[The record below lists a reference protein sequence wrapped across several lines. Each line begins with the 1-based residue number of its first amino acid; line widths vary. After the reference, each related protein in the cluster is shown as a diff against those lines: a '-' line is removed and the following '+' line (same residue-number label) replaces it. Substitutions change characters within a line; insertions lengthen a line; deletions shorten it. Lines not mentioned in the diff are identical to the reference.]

1 MSIKRHVLQ
10 LITIII
16 ILFSGVAKGQEQYN
30 AKDFRV
36 TLKPLGQYAII
47 SFELK
52 NNAKFYWRE
61 PGELGLPTKFNFS
74 KSRNIKDTKVFWPVP
89 ELYLKN
95 NVASYVYQQDT
106 DFIVKLTPNDP
117 NKDIHL
123 DVDISFAICQKS
135 CSTYNINLSNVITND
150 SYDLGVAMEALAKT
164 PQENGSEGLNIHK
177 VEQEVIDGK
186 HWLNIEFTNE
196 KTLWDPQIFLDLPE
210 YVNFEPADFNVIS
223 SQDGQ
228 IIRIPF
234 EINNKRYLKIEDKIY
249 INLVADNGHSV
260 ELTTTPITISGEE
273 SLNSFIWILLMALL
287 GGMILN
293 VMPCVL
299 PVLALKALHLIKL
312 AGKNKN
318 LIRKNL
324 IAQSAGIV
332 STFICFALLTYGL
345 QFLGYQT
352 GLGIHFQQP
361 FYLIT
366 MILVLSFIA
375 INLLSKEE
383 FSIQVPHF
391 LVKIFH
397 IKSEQTGILGFF
409 ASGVLSTLLA
419 IPCTAPFVT
428 IAIGFALTTDFLKMI
443 IVFTVMGVGMST
455 PYIAMASFPKMAKF
469 LPKPGPWMEVFK
481 KILGMAVI
489 TTSIWLIYVVST
501 QLGYKAAITIFL
513 LLLLIK
519 FIVNEREFLTSKA
532 RTLILAVLIGL
543 SYFLPHN
550 LYMEK
555 QYNATLVE
563 STWQDYEPSAIDSL
577 VDEGYVVVVNI
588 SASWCATCGLNKVT
602 TLDNVAV
609 INAMEKFK
617 VIAMRADISKST
629 SSDVSN
635 LMKEKNHHG
644 IPYTLV
650 YSKKYPKGKVL
661 QTVLTPN
668 VFISAIKEGL

>member
-1 MSIKRHVLQ
+1 MHIKKYILQ
-10 LITIII
+10 LVAILIIS
-16 ILFSGVAKGQEQYN
+16 LSSVANGQEQYTTN
-30 AKDFRV
+30 DFSV
-36 TLKPLGQYAII
+36 TLKPLGKYAII

-52 NNAKFYWRE
+52 NNAKIYWRN

-74 KSRNIKDTKVFWPVP
+74 KSRNLKKAEILWPVP

-106 DFIVKLTPNDP
+106 DFVVKLTPNDSD
-117 NKDIHL
+117 KDIQL
-123 DVDISFAICQKS
+123 DADISFAICQKS
-135 CSTYNINLSNVITND
+135 CSSYKINLSNVISDN
-150 SYDLGVAMEALAKT
+150 SYDIGVAMEAIAKT
-164 PQENGSEGLNIHK
+164 PQENGSDGLNIHK
-177 VEQEVIDGK
+177 VEQEIIDGK
-186 HWLNIEFTNE
+186 HWLNVEFTSE
-196 KTLWDPQIFLDLPE
+196 ETLWDPQIFLDLPK
-210 YVNFEPADFNVIS
+210 YINFEPADFNVIS
-223 SQDGQ
+223 SKEGQ

-249 INLVADNGHSV
+249 LNLVADNGHSV
-260 ELTTTPITISGEE
+260 ELETKPIAISGEE
-273 SLNSFIWILLMALL
+273 SLTTFMWILLMALL
-287 GGMILN
+287 GGLILN

-299 PVLALKALHLIKL
+299 PVLALKVLHLIKL
-312 AGKNKN
+312 AGKNKS

-324 IAQSAGIV
+324 IAQSVGIIA
-332 STFICFALLTYGL
+332 TFICFALITYGL

-383 FSIQVPHF
+383 FNIQMPHY

-397 IKSEQTGILGFF
+397 IKSEQAGMLGFF

-428 IAIGFALTTDFLKMI
+428 IAVGFALTTDFLKMLI
-443 IVFTVMGVGMST
+443 IFTVMGVGMSM
-455 PYIAMASFPKMAKF
+455 PYIIMAIFPKMSRF
-469 LPKPGPWMEVFK
+469 LPKPGPWMGLFK
-481 KILGMAVI
+481 KILGIAII
-489 TTSIWLIYVVST
+489 TTSVWLIYVVST

-519 FIVNEREFLTSKA
+519 FIINEKEVLNNKTRSLV
-532 RTLILAVLIGL
+532 LVVLIGL

-555 QYNATLVE
+555 QYNATMVE
-563 STWQDYEPSAIDSL
+563 STWQDYEPSSIDSL
-577 VDEGYVVVVNI
+577 VDEGYVVVVNV

-602 TLDNVAV
+602 TLDNISV
-609 INAMEKFK
+609 INTMEKFK

-629 SSDVSN
+629 SKEVSD

-650 YSKKYPKGKVL
+650 YSKKYPQGKVL
-661 QTVLTPN
+661 QTVLTPHI
-668 VFISAIKEGL
+668 FISAIKEGL

>member
-1 MSIKRHVLQ
+1 MNIKRHVLQ
-10 LITIII
+10 LITILIM
-16 ILFSGVAKGQEQYN
+16 LFGGVAKGQEHYN

-36 TLKPLGQYAII
+36 ALKPLGEYAVI

-52 NNAKFYWRE
+52 NNAKFYWRN
-61 PGELGLPTKFNFS
+61 PGELGLPTKFDFS
-74 KSRNIKDTKVFWPVP
+74 RSRNLKNTKVFWPVP

-117 NKDIHL
+117 SEDIQL

-135 CSTYNINLSNVITND
+135 CTSYKVNLSNAITDD

-164 PQENGSEGLNIHK
+164 PQENGSESLSIHK

-186 HWLNIEFTNE
+186 HWLNIEFIND

-210 YVNFEPADFNVIS
+210 YINFEPADFNVIS
-223 SQDGQ
+223 SQSGQ

-234 EINNKRYLKIEDKIY
+234 EINNKRYLKIEDNIY
-249 INLVADNGHSV
+249 ITLVADNGHSV
-260 ELTTTPITISGEE
+260 ELETIPLTIGGEE
-273 SLNSFIWILLMALL
+273 TFNSFMWILLVALL
-287 GGMILN
+287 GGVILN

-299 PVLALKALHLIKL
+299 PVLALKVLHLIKL
-312 AGKNKN
+312 AGKNKK

-324 IAQSAGIV
+324 IAQSAGII
-332 STFICFALLTYGL
+332 STFICFALITYGL

-383 FSIQVPHF
+383 FNIQIPHYI
-391 LVKIFH
+391 VKIFH
-397 IKSEQTGILGFF
+397 IKSEQAGILGFF
-409 ASGVLSTLLA
+409 ASGILSTLLA

-428 IAIGFALTTDFLKMI
+428 IAIGFALTTDFLKML
-443 IVFTVMGVGMST
+443 IVFIVMGFGMSM
-455 PYIAMASFPKMAKF
+455 PYIIMAAFPKMAKF
-469 LPKPGPWMEVFK
+469 LPKPGPWMGVFK
-481 KILGMAVI
+481 KILGIAI
-489 TTSIWLIYVVST
+489 IATSIWLIYVVST

-519 FIVNEREFLTSKA
+519 FIINEREVLNSKA
-532 RTLILAVLIGL
+532 RALILVVLIGL

-555 QYNATLVE
+555 QYTATLVE
-563 STWQDYEPSAIDSL
+563 STWQDYDPSAIDSL
-577 VDEGYVVVVNI
+577 VDEGYVVVVNV

-602 TLDNVAV
+602 TLDNVTV

-629 SSDVSN
+629 SKEVSD

-650 YSKKYPKGKVL
+650 YSKKYPQGKVL

-668 VFISAIKEGL
+668 VLISAIKEGL

>member
-1 MSIKRHVLQ
+1 MDIKRPILQ
-10 LITIII
+10 LIAVLIIS
-16 ILFSGVAKGQEQYN
+16 LSGISNGQEHYTN
-30 AKDFRV
+30 KDFRV
-36 TLKPLGQYAII
+36 SLEPLGQYAII

-52 NNAKFYWRE
+52 NNAKLYWRN

-74 KSRNIKDTKVFWPVP
+74 KSSNLQNAEVLWPVP

-106 DFIVKLTPNDP
+106 DFVIKLTPND
-117 NKDIHL
+117 KDKYIQL
-123 DVDISFAICQKS
+123 KAEVSFAICQKS
-135 CSTYNINLSNVITND
+135 CSSYKINLSDVITNG

-186 HWLNIEFTNE
+186 HWLNIEFTND

-210 YVNFEPADFNVIS
+210 YINFEPADFNVIS
-223 SQDGQ
+223 SQNGQ

-234 EINNKRYLKIEDKIY
+234 EINSKRYLKIEDNIH
-249 INLVADNGHSV
+249 ITLVADNGHSIKLETMPV
-260 ELTTTPITISGEE
+260 TISSEE
-273 SLNSFIWILLMALL
+273 TLNTFIWILLMALL
-287 GGMILN
+287 GGLILN
-293 VMPCVL
+293 IMPCVL
-299 PVLALKALHLIKL
+299 PVLALKIVHLIKL
-312 AGKNKN
+312 SGKNKS
-318 LIRKNL
+318 LVRKSL
-324 IAQSAGIV
+324 IAQALGII
-332 STFICFALLTYGL
+332 STFICFSLITYGL

-383 FSIQVPHF
+383 FNIQMPNY
-391 LVKIFH
+391 LVRIFH
-397 IKSEQTGILGFF
+397 IKSEQAGIIGFF

-428 IAIGFALTTDFLKMI
+428 IAVGFALTTDFLEMLVI
-443 IVFTVMGVGMST
+443 FTVMGIGMSL
-455 PYIAMASFPKMAKF
+455 PYITMAAFPKMVKF
-469 LPKPGPWMEVFK
+469 LPKPGPWMGVFK
-481 KILGMAVI
+481 KILGIAI
-489 TTSIWLIYVVST
+489 IATSMWLIYVVST

-519 FIVNEREFLTSKA
+519 FILNEREVLNNKS
-532 RTLILAVLIGL
+532 RSLVLVVLIGL

-555 QYNATLVE
+555 QYTATLVE
-563 STWQDYEPSAIDSL
+563 STWHDYNPSAIDSL
-577 VDEGYVVVVNI
+577 VDEGYVVVVNV

-602 TLDNVAV
+602 TLDNVSV

-629 SSDVSN
+629 SKEVSD

-668 VFISAIKEGL
+668 LFISAIKEGL